1 MGVVLDTS
9 ILVAAERR
17 ALRFEALL
25 ESLGDEPVAISA
37 VTASELLHGCHRASD
52 AGVRTRRSAFVEALL
67 DALPILPFGLAEAR
81 LHAQIW
87 AELARRG
94 TMIGPHDLLIA
105 ASAMAR
111 GYLVASLNQRDFAR
125 VAGLRLVDV
134 EPFVQ

>member
-37 VTASELLHGCHRASD
+37 VTASELLHGCHRASN
-52 AGVRTRRSAFVEALL
+52 AGIRARRSAFVEALL
-67 DALPILPFGLAEAR
+67 EALPVLPFGLAEAR

-87 AELARRG
+87 AELAG
-94 TMIGPHDLLIA
+94 HGAVIGPHDLLIA

-111 GYLVASLNQRDFAR
+111 GYLIASLKQREFAR
-125 VAGLRLVDV
+125 VAGLQLVAIDS
-134 EPFVQ
+134 FLS

>member
-25 ESLGDEPVAISA
+25 ESLGDEPVAIA
-37 VTASELLHGCHRASD
+37 AITASELLHGCHRASD
-52 AGVRTRRSAFVEALL
+52 AGIRTRRLAFVEALL

-94 TMIGPHDLLIA
+94 TMIAPHDLLIA
-105 ASAMAR
+105 ASAMAQ
-111 GYLVASLNQRDFAR
+111 GYLVASLKQREFAR
-125 VAGLRLVDV
+125 VAGLRVVAIDSFLS
-134 EPFVQ
+134 

>member
-9 ILVAAERR
+9 VLVATERR

-37 VTASELLHGCHRASD
+37 ITASELLHGCHRASN
-52 AGVRTRRSAFVEALL
+52 AGTRARCAAFVEALL
-67 DALPILPFGLAEAR
+67 DALPVLPFGLAEAR
-81 LHAQIW
+81 LHAEIW

-111 GYLVASLNQRDFAR
+111 GYLVASLNQREFAR
-125 VAGLRLVDV
+125 VAGLQVVAIDRFLS
-134 EPFVQ
+134 

>member
-52 AGVRTRRSAFVEALL
+52 AGIRARRSAFVEALL

-94 TMIGPHDLLIA
+94 AMIGPHDLLIA

-125 VAGLRLVDV
+125 VAGLQVVAIDQFLS
-134 EPFVQ
+134 

>member
-9 ILVAAERR
+9 ILVAAECR

-37 VTASELLHGCHRASD
+37 VTASELLHGCHRASN
-52 AGVRTRRSAFVEALL
+52 AGIRARRSAFVEALL
-67 DALPILPFGLAEAR
+67 EALPVLPFGLAEAR

-94 TMIGPHDLLIA
+94 AVIGPHDLFIA

-111 GYLVASLNQRDFAR
+111 GYLVASLNQREFAR
-125 VAGLRLVDV
+125 VAGLQLVAIDS
-134 EPFVQ
+134 FLS

>member
-52 AGVRTRRSAFVEALL
+52 AGIRARRSAFVEALL

-94 TMIGPHDLLIA
+94 AMIGPHDLLIA

-125 VAGLRLVDV
+125 VAGLRVVAIDQFLS
-134 EPFVQ
+134 

>member
-37 VTASELLHGCHRASD
+37 VTASELLHGCHRASN
-52 AGVRTRRSAFVEALL
+52 AGIRARRSAFVEALL

-94 TMIGPHDLLIA
+94 AMIGPHDLLIA

-125 VAGLRLVDV
+125 VAGLQVVAIDQFLS
-134 EPFVQ
+134 

>member
-37 VTASELLHGCHRASD
+37 VTASELLHGCHRASN
-52 AGVRTRRSAFVEALL
+52 AGIRARRSAFVEALL
-67 DALPILPFGLAEAR
+67 EALPVLPFGLAEAR

-94 TMIGPHDLLIA
+94 AVIGPHDLFIA

-111 GYLVASLNQRDFAR
+111 GYLVASLNQREFAR
-125 VAGLRLVDV
+125 VAGLQLVAIDS
-134 EPFVQ
+134 FLS